1 MRSQT
6 EQQIITILMLPNIPR
21 SKANQ
26 RMKFSWLTEFSI
38 RNIFLGKSYP
48 KCGGEAS
55 PDPFIENQN
64 WIYLGI
70 TYLNSSF

>member
-26 RMKFSWLTEFSI
+26 RMKFSRLTEFNM
-38 RNIFLGKSYP
+38 RNVFL
-48 KCGGEAS
+48 
-55 PDPFIENQN
+55 ENHTQN
-64 WIYLGI
+64 VVEKLVQ
-70 TYLNSSF
+70 TLL